1 MNDMVN
7 KGRTSLAANHRLLIA
22 CLFASIIISTTY
34 YYLDTRKEVYQIH
47 WLAVSASWYIVT
59 GFGTA
64 KVLGKARI
72 GYLIAGIIFW
82 TTFAFWMI
90 DNWYV
95 VFGGTI
101 IAAKPD
107 YIMTVRNFIGAGV
120 AALGIV
126 SSHNAFNK
134 TRNKTKLA

>member
-1 MNDMVN
+1 MENTTN
-7 KGRTSLAANHRLLIA
+7 KERTSLVANHRLLIV
-22 CLFASIIISTTY
+22 CLFSAIIISTTY
-34 YYLDTRKEVYQIH
+34 YYLDTRNEVYQIH
-47 WLAVSASWYIVT
+47 WLAVSASWYIAI

-82 TTFAFWMI
+82 TTFAFWMV
-90 DNWYV
+90 DNWYT
-95 VFGGTI
+95 VFGGTL
-101 IAAKPD
+101 IATKPN

-120 AALGIV
+120 AALGIL

-134 TRNKTKLA
+134 TKRRSMA